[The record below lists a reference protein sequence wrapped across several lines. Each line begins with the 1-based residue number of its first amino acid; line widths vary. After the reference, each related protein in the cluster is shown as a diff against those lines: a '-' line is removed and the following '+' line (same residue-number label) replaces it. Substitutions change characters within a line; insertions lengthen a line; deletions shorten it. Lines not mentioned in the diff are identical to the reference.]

1 MSKIRKIHPKSL
13 KFKAAIAMI
22 KGDKTLAELVQL
34 YSVNQSVLH
43 RWKKE
48 LLEKGETIFAYK
60 NDVSSSQTVTIENLQ
75 RKIGEMA
82 MEIDFLKK
90 VSSRLP

>member
-1 MSKIRKIHPKSL
+1 MSKIRKVHPKSV
-13 KFKAAIAMI
+13 KFKAAIAMV
-22 KGDKTLAELVQL
+22 KGDRTLAELVQL

-48 LLEKGETIFAYK
+48 LLDKGESIFANK
-60 NDVSSSQTVTIENLQ
+60 NEAPTSQTATIESLQ

-90 VSSRLP
+90 VYSHLP

>member
-1 MSKIRKIHPKSL
+1 MSKIRKIHPKSV
-13 KFKAAIAMI
+13 KFKAALAMI
-22 KGDKTLAELVQL
+22 KGDKTLAELVQH

-48 LLEKGETIFAYK
+48 LLEKGELIFATK
-60 NDVSSSQTVTIENLQ
+60 NDADLSQTAVIEGLQ

>member
-1 MSKIRKIHPKSL
+1 
-13 KFKAAIAMI
+13 MI

-48 LLEKGETIFAYK
+48 LLEKGESIFAHK
-60 NDVSSSQTVTIENLQ
+60 NDVSSSQTATIESLQ

-90 VSSRLP
+90 YPVVFLKF

>member
-1 MSKIRKIHPKSL
+1 MSKIRKIHSKSV
-13 KFKAAIAMI
+13 KFKAAIAMV
-22 KGDKTLAELVQL
+22 KGDRTLSDLVQL
-34 YSVNQSVLH
+34 YGVNQSVLH

-48 LLEKGETIFAYK
+48 LLDRGESVFANK
-60 NDVSSSQTVTIENLQ
+60 NEDINGQTATIESLQ

>member
-1 MSKIRKIHPKSL
+1 MSNIRKIHPKSL
-13 KFKAAIAMI
+13 KFKAALAMI
-22 KGDKTLAELVQL
+22 KGEKTVSELVQL
-34 YSVNQSVLH
+34 YNVNQSVLH

-48 LLEKGETIFAYK
+48 LLEKGESIFAHK
-60 NDVSSSQTVTIENLQ
+60 NDVDTLQTATVENLQ

>member
-1 MSKIRKIHPKSL
+1 MSKIRKIHPKSI

-22 KGDKTLAELVQL
+22 KGEKTIAELVQI
-34 YSVNQSVLH
+34 YNVNQSVLH

-48 LLEKGETIFAYK
+48 LLEKGEQVFASK
-60 NDVSSSQTVTIENLQ
+60 GDGDVTQTAVIEGLQ
-75 RKIGEMA
+75 RKVGEMA